1 MKKIMILVLSL
12 MFLVTLSGLALAG
25 SMDSPGLPSGGS
37 GMHTLDQ
44 IYTYLN
50 SGTKGAMPG
59 SFQEPSEMP
68 GPTMKTLEET
78 YQDIM
83 AKFDQCVTTT
93 AADVKSGKPFFCTQP
108 GSWGV
113 QTGAAQLVPTPTQT
127 PTPTITPTP
136 TQTPTS
142 TPACANDAHG
152 LSLPFAESQPASPYG
167 VKFHTN
173 TAAVLDKV
181 YIHSS
186 AIEYADW
193 CILYNSS
200 FQGITTST
208 TKGSDGNGNY
218 FSFDQN
224 LTNNTDYYI
233 GIGATGNFNNYKI
246 TGSFP
251 YNRTNVNFIGGLA
264 SSGGDDNPCD
274 SPLIFNVISIHT
286 CK

>member
-1 MKKIMILVLSL
+1 
-12 MFLVTLSGLALAG
+12 
-25 SMDSPGLPSGGS
+25 
-37 GMHTLDQ
+37 
-44 IYTYLN
+44 
-50 SGTKGAMPG
+50 MPG
-59 SFQEPSEMP
+59 S
-68 GPTMKTLEET
+68 TMKTLEEL

-83 AKFDQCVTTT
+83 AKFDQCTTTT
-93 AADVKSGKPFFCTQP
+93 AADVKSGKPFFCTQS

-113 QTGAAQLVPTPTQT
+113 RTGTLVVPPTPTMT
-127 PTPTITPTP
+127 PTATP

-142 TPACANDAHG
+142 TPACTNDAHG
-152 LSLPFAESQPASPYG
+152 VSLPFAESQPASPYG

-193 CILYNSS
+193 CTLYNGS
-200 FQGITTST
+200 FQVIGTST

-218 FSFDQN
+218 YSFNQN
-224 LTNNTDYYI
+224 LTNNTDYYV

-246 TGSFP
+246 VGSFP

-264 SSGGDDNPCD
+264 SGGGDDNPCD
-274 SPLIFNVISIHT
+274 SILIFNVISIHT